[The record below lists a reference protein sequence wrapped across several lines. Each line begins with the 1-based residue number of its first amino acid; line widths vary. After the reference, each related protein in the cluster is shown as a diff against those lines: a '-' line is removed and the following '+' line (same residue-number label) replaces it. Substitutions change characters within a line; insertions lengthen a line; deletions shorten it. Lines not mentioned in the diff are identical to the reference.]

1 MSDRSLSYAVEPLRE
16 EEVLGAQRC
25 AARQY
30 AEGKISMDD
39 LRVVLEA
46 LGIRYPVRAPRT
58 WRREYS
64 G

>member
-1 MSDRSLSYAVEPLRE
+1 MSDRSLSYSVDPPDE

-46 LGIRYPVRAPRT
+46 LGIRYAVPATRT
-58 WRREYS
+58 WRRGYW
-64 G
+64 